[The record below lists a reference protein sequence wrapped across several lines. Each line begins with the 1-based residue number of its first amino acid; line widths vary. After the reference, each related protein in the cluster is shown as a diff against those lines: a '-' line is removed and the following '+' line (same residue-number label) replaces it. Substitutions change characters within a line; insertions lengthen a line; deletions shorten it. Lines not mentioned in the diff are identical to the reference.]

1 MKEKKK
7 KIFVEG
13 ESPTLKK
20 NNTTT
25 MQFKR
30 LRTLVLEIFKTVHDI
45 NSSFLEDIFT
55 PKALF
60 R

>member
-1 MKEKKK
+1 M
-7 KIFVEG
+7 EG

-30 LRTLVLEIFKTVHDI
+30 LRTLVLEIFKTIHDI
-45 NSSFLEDIFT
+45 NPSFLEDIFT